1 MHSMGSNAR
10 IFFLF
15 YSPKM
20 LFWLFLL
27 LEIIAI
33 AKVHSQ
39 PSTQGFISIDCG
51 SSTNYTDATT
61 GIPYVTD
68 DLFTDDGVN
77 FHVAAGYGSS
87 PLGEQMT
94 TLRSFPNAIRSC
106 YALKPVIKSGKYLL
120 RGTFM
125 YGNYD
130 GQNRVNT
137 ENPLQFD
144 LYFDANFWQTV
155 YITDPSYTVWYEV
168 LAVATAES
176 VSVCLVNTG
185 TGTPFISMLEF
196 RPLPD
201 VMYPAVNTTQY
212 LITCLRLNIGPSS
225 DSAYV
230 RYPQDPYDRLWKP
243 WTAPDDALTE
253 ITTDVS
259 IVSSTDDYFQP
270 PSIVMQSAGILS
282 YNSTVME
289 FSWYSYYFGLGVR
302 NEYVNFFFSEL
313 MPNVTRSFN
322 IYLNDGLW
330 YSNCTPPYLSPYY
343 THHTGPNAP
352 SEEYN
357 WVFNSSGLSNL
368 PPIINAE
375 EVYTAIQVNP
385 LVTDSDD
392 AYVINAIKELYLVKR
407 SWIGDPCVPQQY
419 PWDGLN
425 CSYGTNPARITSINL
440 SSSALAGS
448 LSTSFAMFAAIKCLD
463 LSYNNLTGP
472 IPDALGALPSLQI
485 LNLTG
490 NNLTGT
496 IPSSLF
502 QKQNLTFSYGG
513 NPNLCPG
520 GTSCGGETKK
530 KHSGVAIIVIIC
542 AASMVLLIV
551 VTFIVWSVI
560 KKRGSSRTT
569 YPEQNVVQPMKENN
583 AQENCLP
590 IENRVF
596 TYKELEIMTNNFRK
610 QLGKGGFGPVF
621 HGNLQNN
628 VQVAV
633 KMLSQSSSQ
642 GKKEFH
648 AEVENLTRIHH
659 KNLVPLIGYCM
670 EGDDLALVY
679 EYMPQGTLQ
688 DHLTGKIHSDVTD
701 SWAQRLKITIGA
713 AQGLEYLHSACDPP
727 LIHRDVKSSN
737 ILLSAS
743 LEAKVADFGLSK
755 SFDMDNRTHISNV
768 SAVVGTP
775 GYLDPEYYSS
785 HRLSDKSDVYGFGVI
800 ILELVTGQLPVVRS
814 MKDIINLVE
823 WVFQR
828 LAGGDIENIVDR
840 NLRMG
845 YDINSIWKAVDLA
858 MRCTELNH
866 HQRPTMAHVVKE
878 LNESLELECAYS
890 KGITARRK
898 QTGTT
903 SGALRVE
910 PPQFIPPVAR

>member
-15 YSPKM
+15 YSSKM

-130 GQNRVNT
+130 GQNRANT

-155 YITDPSYTVWYEV
+155 YITDPKYTVWYEV

-185 TGTPFISMLEF
+185 SGTPFISMLEF

-212 LITCLRLNIGPSS
+212 LITCLRLNIEPSS

-230 RYPQDPYDRLWKP
+230 RYPQDPYDRLWES
-243 WTAPDDALTE
+243 WAPDAWTE
-253 ITTDVS
+253 ITVDVS

-270 PSIVMQSAGILS
+270 PSIVMQSAGMLS

-289 FSWYSYYFGLGVR
+289 FSWYSSYFGLGVSD
-302 NEYVNFFFSEL
+302 EYVNFFFSEL

-322 IYLNDGLW
+322 IYLNDGIW
-330 YSNCTPPYLSPYY
+330 YSNCTPPHLSPYY
-343 THHTGPNAP
+343 THHTGPNTP

-357 WVFNSSGLSNL
+357 WAFNSSGLSNL
-368 PPIINAE
+368 PPILNAE

-425 CSYGTNPARITSINL
+425 CSYGTNPARIISINL

-496 IPSSLF
+496 IPSSLL
-502 QKQNLTFSYGG
+502 QKQNLTFSYGS

-551 VTFIVWSVI
+551 VIFIVWSMI

-583 AQENCLP
+583 AQESPLP
-590 IENRVF
+590 IENRMF
-596 TYKELEIMTNNFRK
+596 TYKELAIMTNNFKK

-621 HGNLQNN
+621 HGSLQNN

-642 GKKEFH
+642 GRKEFH

-670 EGDDLALVY
+670 EGNDLALVY

-701 SWAQRLKITIGA
+701 SWAQRLKIAIGA

-814 MKDIINLVE
+814 MKDAINLVQ

-858 MRCTELNH
+858 IRCTELDH
-866 HQRPTMAHVVKE
+866 HQRPTMAHVMKE